1 MILKTLFSHIYWS
14 ILYNFCEFCE
24 NRLTS
29 FLFRS
34 VYWNSF
40 RQTFFKNHFVS
51 SGDSKYFEPNN
62 TFDNLRA
69 GVCLRLEGFHKR
81 THNGSGVRRKL
92 WPHSCLIAAVFS
104 RLHNTNAEN
113 MNSFM
118 RDTLRRYM
126 KPVIHPIL
134 TEMLSV
140 IYYISDVPH
149 LWRVLN
155 TMLN

>member
-1 MILKTLFSHIYWS
+1 MVLKIFLLYIYWS

-29 FLFRS
+29 FFSDLSTEIHTERHFLKTTF
-34 VYWNSF
+34 WAQGIQNFSF
-40 RQTFFKNHFVS
+40 L
-51 SGDSKYFEPNN
+51 YFEPNN
-62 TFDNLRA
+62 TFDSLRA

-81 THNGSGVRRKL
+81 THNGCRVRRKL

-104 RLHNTNAEN
+104 RLYKTNAEN

-140 IYYISDVPH
+140 IYYMFDIPH
-149 LWRVLN
+149 L
-155 TMLN
+155 